1 MSRLAESLLHDDLK
15 AFSRKILLQLHG
27 DRFEDEPYIGCVCDR
42 LMQLERGALRRLI
55 VNLPPRHLKTM
66 LCSRIFT
73 AWMLGR
79 NPSLRV
85 MIVTCNEGLAREIA
99 AGVRQLIR
107 SRWYSDLFPRTKLL
121 HGRGGA
127 MDFELEGG
135 GGLFA
140 TTIRGAM
147 TGRDADLLIVD
158 DPVELRDANDEDW
171 LSEVNSTFDIKC
183 LSRLNNPVRA
193 KIIVVMHRVHE
204 NDLTGHLMQGGTFD
218 RLALP
223 LVAVEDRRDDSGWVR
238 KAGEVLRPKAFDPS
252 HIEQLRQDEGFP
264 DFQTLYQQDPSS
276 ELALEI
282 RPDHFESHGAGG
294 RPDGAVVLSVDT
306 GLVAGSRNSFSVIQ
320 VWSPAGERHLLWD
333 QWRMQASYDDLLA
346 QLRKF
351 CCEYRPHAVLIE
363 RAALGAALTSE
374 RRLRGWNIVAIPT
387 DRRSKAARLRA
398 HLNAITGGHISLPNR
413 ADIRDPFL
421 AEATD
426 PQRRTTDQLD
436 AMVQYLAWIGQQPP
450 LPPPTP
456 RAGFGMVSSR
466 AHGFATGY
474 RVNRF
479 HPPLG

>member
-1 MSRLAESLLHDDLK
+1 
-15 AFSRKILLQLHG
+15 
-27 DRFEDEPYIGCVCDR
+27 
-42 LMQLERGALRRLI
+42 
-55 VNLPPRHLKTM
+55 
-66 LCSRIFT
+66 
-73 AWMLGR
+73 
-79 NPSLRV
+79 
-85 MIVTCNEGLAREIA
+85 
-99 AGVRQLIR
+99 
-107 SRWYSDLFPRTKLL
+107 
-121 HGRGGA
+121 

-276 ELALEI
+276 ALALEI

-294 RPDGAVVLSVDT
+294 
-306 GLVAGSRNSFSVIQ
+306 
-320 VWSPAGERHLLWD
+320 
-333 QWRMQASYDDLLA
+333 
-346 QLRKF
+346 
-351 CCEYRPHAVLIE
+351 
-363 RAALGAALTSE
+363 
-374 RRLRGWNIVAIPT
+374 
-387 DRRSKAARLRA
+387 
-398 HLNAITGGHISLPNR
+398 
-413 ADIRDPFL
+413 
-421 AEATD
+421 
-426 PQRRTTDQLD
+426 
-436 AMVQYLAWIGQQPP
+436 
-450 LPPPTP
+450 
-456 RAGFGMVSSR
+456 
-466 AHGFATGY
+466 
-474 RVNRF
+474 
-479 HPPLG
+479 